1 MSKNPRRQRIVELIN
16 AYELNTQDEIVNLL
30 NNEGFAVTQAT
41 VSRDVKVLGLVKV
54 KGVTKNF
61 KYAMPKKTEQ
71 SAVTEDKVI
80 TLLKTFIVSIQRAKN
95 LVVIKTLEGNGSSC
109 GMAVDKIGMKEII
122 GSVAGDDTLLII
134 AGSDDDAEIIV
145 KHFKE
150 LVNLWLKVCALK
162 I

>member
-1 MSKNPRRQRIVELIN
+1 MSKNPRRQRIIELIN
-16 AYELNTQDEIVNLL
+16 AFELNTQEEIVNLL
-30 NNEGFAVTQAT
+30 TNEGFVVTQAT
-41 VSRDVKVLGLVKV
+41 VSRDVKVLGLIKV

-150 LVNLWLKVCALK
+150 LVNL
-162 I
+162 

>member
-71 SAVTEDKVI
+71 SAVTEDKVF
-80 TLLKTFIVSIQRAKN
+80 TLIKTFIVSIQRAKN

-122 GSVAGDDTLLII
+122 GSVAGDDTLLIV
-134 AGSDDDAEIIV
+134 AGSDEDAEIIV

-150 LVNLWLKVCALK
+150 LVNL
-162 I
+162 

>member
-71 SAVTEDKVI
+71 SAVTEDKVF

-122 GSVAGDDTLLII
+122 GSVAGDDTLLIV

-150 LVNLWLKVCALK
+150 LVNL
-162 I
+162 

>member
-71 SAVTEDKVI
+71 SAVTEDKVF

-122 GSVAGDDTLLII
+122 GSVAGDDTLLIV
-134 AGSDDDAEIIV
+134 AGSDEDAEIIV

-150 LVNLWLKVCALK
+150 LVNL
-162 I
+162 

>member
-71 SAVTEDKVI
+71 SAVTEDKVF

-122 GSVAGDDTLLII
+122 GSVAGDDTLLIV
-134 AGSDDDAEIIV
+134 AGSDEDAEIIV

>member
-150 LVNLWLKVCALK
+150 LVNL
-162 I
+162 

>member
-71 SAVTEDKVI
+71 SAVTEDKVF

-122 GSVAGDDTLLII
+122 GSVAGDDTLLIV

>member
-71 SAVTEDKVI
+71 SAVTEDKVF

-122 GSVAGDDTLLII
+122 GSVAGDDTLLIV
-134 AGSDDDAEIIV
+134 AGSDEDAEIID

-150 LVNLWLKVCALK
+150 LVNLW
-162 I
+162 

>member
-71 SAVTEDKVI
+71 SAVTEDKVF

-109 GMAVDKIGMKEII
+109 GMAVDKIGMQEII
-122 GSVAGDDTLLII
+122 GSVAGDDTLLIV

-150 LVNLWLKVCALK
+150 LVNL
-162 I
+162 

>member
-61 KYAMPKKTEQ
+61 KYAMPKKNEQ

-109 GMAVDKIGMKEII
+109 GMAVDKIGMMEII
-122 GSVAGDDTLLII
+122 GSVAGDDTLLIV
-134 AGSDDDAEIIV
+134 AGSDEDAEIIV

-150 LVNLWLKVCALK
+150 LVNL
-162 I
+162 

>member
-41 VSRDVKVLGLVKV
+41 VSRDVKVLGLIKV

-61 KYAMPKKTEQ
+61 KYALPKKNEQ

-109 GMAVDKIGMKEII
+109 GMAVDKIGMMEII
-122 GSVAGDDTLLII
+122 GSVAGDDTLLIV
-134 AGSDDDAEIIV
+134 AGSDEDAEIIV

-150 LVNLWLKVCALK
+150 LVNL
-162 I
+162 